1 MYTVES
7 KANFQRLAN
16 INEWKVP
23 CISLMS
29 LSHGFKTDPRIE
41 QEDLYHSLKLQTPY
55 TILLVCESRFS
66 FLFLISEVGVAVFL
80 YIHSKS
86 SKSKY

>member
-23 CISLMS
+23 SISPMS
-29 LSHGFKTDPRIE
+29 LSHVFKAGLRIK
-41 QEDLYHSLKLQTPY
+41 QEEWYHSKLQTP
-55 TILLVCESRFS
+55 
-66 FLFLISEVGVAVFL
+66 
-80 YIHSKS
+80 
-86 SKSKY
+86 